1 MSAATA
7 KAITSPDAVRVVI
20 VDDDAYVRAG
30 LTLLLGTDPGIVV
43 VGEAADGLS
52 AAAAIETTDPDVVL
66 MDIRMPRCDGIAATR
81 RELDR
86 DPDLAIIILT
96 TFDADD
102 LVVQALQAGA
112 RGFLLKDTP
121 PDELVRAVHA
131 AARGGSTL
139 TPSVWQRIVHLAA
152 GGARPA
158 STADASALSALTRRE
173 REVAAAVARGMSN
186 ADIAAELF
194 LSLATVKTHVGR
206 VLQKL
211 GVDNRVQAA
220 VLLKDLAGSGSA
232 ER

>member
-1 MSAATA
+1 MSAGSSALPIHD
-7 KAITSPDAVRVVI
+7 AIRVVI
-20 VDDDAYVRAG
+20 VDDDRYVRAG
-30 LTLLLGTDPGIVV
+30 LTLLLGTDPGIAV
-43 VGEAADGLS
+43 VGEADDGLS
-52 AAAAIETTDPDVVL
+52 AGAAIAASEPHVVL
-66 MDIRMPRCDGIAATR
+66 MDIRMPRCDGIAATK
-81 RELDR
+81 RELER

-112 RGFLLKDTP
+112 RGFLLKDTSP
-121 PDELVRAVHA
+121 AELVRAVHA

-139 TPSVWQRIVHLAA
+139 TPSVWQRIVQLAA
-152 GGARPA
+152 REPRPT
-158 STADASALSALTRRE
+158 STADGAMLSALTPRE
-173 REVAAAVARGMSN
+173 REVAAAVARGRSN

-220 VLLKDLAGSGSA
+220 VLLKDVADLEG